1 MAKAEEVLVQTPYI
15 ICSRD
20 MYRDLR
26 SVCDSGTRTDI
37 LINAVEIG
45 SNPFGCTDYLNQKKP
60 LRDTG
65 VSMYEYL
72 GDQALHTKALVVGD
86 DLTIAGSCNFDMR
99 SVYLDTELMLAI
111 RSPQLNAQIRGQIQE
126 LQEHS
131 RRMAPD
137 ALSPTALPTSPGSR
151 VWANRSPTA
160 FCGRSSC
167 LSGICCDSPAAPA

>member
-1 MAKAEEVLVQTPYI
+1 
-15 ICSRD
+15 
-20 MYRDLR
+20 
-26 SVCDSGTRTDI
+26 
-37 LINAVEIG
+37 
-45 SNPFGCTDYLNQKKP
+45 
-60 LRDTG
+60 
-65 VSMYEYL
+65 MYEYL

-137 ALSPTALPTSPGSR
+137 GTITDGPAYQPREQSLGKQISYGLLRAVLLPFR
-151 VWANRSPTA
+151 H
-160 FCGRSSC
+160 
-167 LSGICCDSPAAPA
+167 LL